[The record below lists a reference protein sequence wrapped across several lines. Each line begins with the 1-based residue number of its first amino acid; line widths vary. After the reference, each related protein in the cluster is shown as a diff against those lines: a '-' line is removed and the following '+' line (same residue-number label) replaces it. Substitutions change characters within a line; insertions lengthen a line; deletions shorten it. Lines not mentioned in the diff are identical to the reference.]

1 MDKILNNA
9 AAVFNAVAYYIAS
22 AISLVVSNKYFL
34 GATVLL
40 ILTAGKSFSIGKIVK
55 AKG

>member
-1 MDKILNNA
+1 MNNILKNA
-9 AAVFNAVAYYIAS
+9 AAIFNAVAYYIAS

-40 ILTAGKSFSIGKIVK
+40 ILTAGKSFSIGRIVK